1 MKDILRTSYS
11 YLKRKIRPSSIP
23 LFPKST
29 IFSVF
34 RKSKVVESLD
44 SIRNP
49 PATTQFALKNAYIPL
64 TRRALVRELLQDSS
78 TVLPFERKSFEKI
91 AVFLDRKLESQFQI
105 LQSEFSVLSHPLD
118 VSNNSEGTSSSSIDT
133 ANNANELD
141 REFWLLRRLADIA
154 PIAGFIEIP
163 QQQLQKACN
172 SIKSKHHGLIAYVD
186 PDDYD
191 VLRFWIRGF
200 HPNFNAT
207 PACSTISNLTDSIST
222 HHERKQS
229 TFKKVFIRVSQLF
242 NILERSIK
250 RSYSPNIHGY
260 ESVDSFTTKS
270 DLFYFSRVLMCVRR
284 KNSHNLDLKLFENV
298 PVTGIVRNS
307 TFADN
312 LLYLLPNLRTI
323 PLSKSSRSA
332 ILLSTTTAVCCL
344 GVISPIAWLFNSNN
358 YDLVLAWSM
367 AATSCAITTLSIVWV
382 RYWRAQTNLANNLKY
397 MQYLC
402 CQSSGLQSINTLLK
416 LAHEQEFKAALLT
429 YALLLRPTD
438 SNTALTPVQLGFRAE
453 SWIAKHLSP
462 QSHISLPSSIGA
474 PITGDSLNSRFNGG
488 SGPLFDLS
496 FDANRSLQI
505 LRRLDLVR
513 GSESS
518 PNAVSPDTASVDI
531 PNDGLSNSIGL
542 DRLWVTDPL
551 FKESDLNLSKSN

>member
-1 MKDILRTSYS
+1 MKDILRNSYS

-23 LFPKST
+23 LFSKST

-118 VSNNSEGTSSSSIDT
+118 VSNNSEGTSSSSVDT

-207 PACSTISNLTDSIST
+207 PACSTISNLTDS
-222 HHERKQS
+222 HYERKQG
-229 TFKKVFIRVSQLF
+229 TFKKVFIRISQLF

-270 DLFYFSRVLMCVRR
+270 DGFYFSRVLMCVRR

-416 LAHEQEFKAALLT
+416 LAHEQEFKATLLT

-438 SNTALTPVQLGFRAE
+438 SNTALTPLQLGFRAE

-496 FDANRSLQI
+496 FDANRSLKI

-518 PNAVSPDTASVDI
+518 PNAVSPDTVSVDI